1 MAFTFLKSSS
11 PSFHTLVVSFSTHI
25 DELLMELV
33 YGQLLQKELWFM

>member
-1 MAFTFLKSSS
+1 MAFTFLRSLS
-11 PSFHTLVVSFSTHI
+11 PSFHTLVVSLGTHI